1 MKKLLLTTISVIGF
15 FAVADAQIIFQEDFD
30 GIGGATAGGA
40 GTYSFPAGWLKRNVD
55 NRTPAASVSY
65 VNEAWERREDFA
77 NNVTDSCAFSTSWY
91 SPAGAADDW
100 MWTPLIGPLPANCVL
115 KWNAVTYDASYPD
128 GYSVRIMTSSQGPP
142 TGGTGVI
149 GNQVTN
155 STQVFSIAAENTTWT
170 ARQLSLNAYAGQ
182 SIYIAFRNTS
192 NDKFI
197 LLIDDVVVE
206 VQNTIDAQMQVADT
220 ATQYTLMPVSQTTPL
235 TFAGTIRNVGI
246 NSLTNV
252 SAQVNV
258 FNGTTNVYSANS
270 AVTSTLASNATTN
283 FTIPS
288 FTPATT
294 GIYTVQFIANQ
305 TTGTDQQHN
314 NDTLYQYF
322 AVLDSTYA
330 RDDGTVVGGL
340 GIGAGNGGYLGQN
353 FDVPNND
360 LLTSIGVYVT
370 AGYTGRRLG
379 LAVWSTT
386 AGVPNAIIAVTDT
399 ILYPD
404 DSARYYTIPMYGG
417 PFSIT
422 PGEYTVTAIEF
433 NADSTIQVGQTA
445 TVFTA
450 NKTWVFWPT
459 IPGGVW
465 TNAEDFGSQF
475 ARPYVIRPNF
485 GDVCLNNT
493 ASATSTQAS
502 CLTCADGSA
511 SVTVTGTSGT
521 PTYSWSPSGGNAATA
536 TGLLQGTYIVSVTD
550 IYGCVVS
557 DTVVVGYDI
566 CGLLSLSAVPV
577 SSSCQTCA
585 DGSAQVVVTG
595 NNGPLTYLWSN
606 GGTSDTIQNVL
617 PGSYS
622 VLVTDSAGCSDTLTI
637 NVGYGV
643 CGSFAGTTSSTL
655 ANCGSCADGTAT
667 ITPVG
672 NNGNVTYLWS
682 NGDTTATA
690 VNLLPGTYTVTI
702 TDTAGCV
709 YVDSV
714 TVNFGTAVNEITE
727 TGFAGLFPNPTTG
740 SFQLSLNFDKATDT
754 QVVIY
759 NILGEVV
766 YTKSISGAVKGQT
779 QINLNVPSGAYNV
792 HVITKD
798 ATQMLPLQIVK

>member
-1 MKKLLLTTISVIGF
+1 MKKLILSLLAAIGLLSI
-15 FAVADAQIIFQEDFD
+15 ADAQIIFQEDFD
-30 GIGGATAGGA
+30 GIGGSTAGGA

-55 NRTPAASVSY
+55 NRTPAGSVSY
-65 VNEAWERREDFA
+65 VNEAWERREDFSF
-77 NNVTDSCAFSTSWY
+77 NVTDSCAFSTSWY

-128 GYSVRIMTSSQGPP
+128 GYQVRVMTSSQGPP
-142 TGGTGVI
+142 TGGTGVL

-155 STQVFSIAAENTTWT
+155 STQVFSIVAENTTWT

-182 SIYIAFRNTS
+182 SIYIAFRNVS
-192 NDKFI
+192 NDEFL
-197 LLIDDVVVE
+197 LLIDDIVVE

-235 TFAGTIRNVGI
+235 TFAGTIRNLGI
-246 NSLTNV
+246 NTLTNV

-305 TTGTDQQHN
+305 TSGTDQQHN

-330 RDDGTVVGGL
+330 RDDGTVIGGL

-417 PFSIT
+417 PYSIT
-422 PGEYTVTAIEF
+422 PGEYAVTAIEF

-485 GDVCLNNT
+485 GDVCLDNT

-566 CGLLSLSAVPV
+566 CGLLNLSAVPV
-577 SSSCQTCA
+577 SSSCQTCS